1 MAITTDDILTKG
13 KAPSPSKVSNIPPV
27 DNTLSGAPA
36 TVPGSGGGGETST
49 IMKGVTPAN
58 TATVAPPVSPD
69 IAVAPKAGQT
79 VTPPGSAVSYVDK
92 VQQAEPKKLSYV
104 EMYQRMSP
112 YRPPTDEELEK
123 ERKKQKR
130 NAIFAAI
137 GDGISALSNLFFTTQ
152 YAPNAYDPSKG
163 MSAITKTR
171 FDKLKKEREDNQR
184 EYMNGFLRAMQMDD
198 NAEYKDLLA
207 QTKEREQKRKDSE
220 TAITIAL
227 KQAELDL
234 KNAKTDGQE
243 YINELYKL
251 KGKAIEAGIA
261 PTVAL
266 IEEKINTERSRQYKN
281 YHGGSGSGGSGG
293 ALKQYPA
300 YNPSTGETIYIT
312 AKDSKHAWSQCPQG
326 FTIRQEPSTSVSTRT
341 AQNGRRTTTSTVS
354 TKKNGN
360 DNLDGPR
367 GNGKS
372 GNNSSSKKKTNVKWK

>member
-1 MAITTDDILTKG
+1 MAIATDDILTKG
-13 KAPSPSKVSNIPPV
+13 KGPSPAKVSNIPPV

-36 TVPGSGGGGETST
+36 TVQGSGDGGGTST

-69 IAVAPKAGQT
+69 IAGAPNAGQA
-79 VTPPGSAVSYVDK
+79 VTPPGSAVSYIDK

-104 EMYQRMSP
+104 ELYQQMSP

-137 GDGISALSNLFFTTQ
+137 GDGISALSNLYFTTQ

-163 MSAITKTR
+163 MSAATKTR

-198 NAEYKDLLA
+198 NANYKDLLA
-207 QTKEREQKRKDSE
+207 QIKEKEQKRKDSE

-281 YHGGSGSGGSGG
+281 YHSGSGSGGSGG
-293 ALKQYPA
+293 TSKQYPA

-326 FTIRQEPSTSVSTRT
+326 FTIRQEPSTSVGSSVTDSEF
-341 AQNGRRTTTSTVS
+341 GGKKTTVVT
-354 TKKNGN
+354 TKKNSN

-367 GNGKS
+367 GNGKKGTPS
-372 GNNSSSKKKTNVKWK
+372 YTNTKNLGL

>member
-1 MAITTDDILTKG
+1 MAIATDDILTKG
-13 KAPSPSKVSNIPPV
+13 KGPSPSKVSNIPPI

-36 TVPGSGGGGETST
+36 TVPGSGDGGETST

-69 IAVAPKAGQT
+69 IAGAPNAWQA
-79 VTPPGSAVSYVDK
+79 VTPPGSVVSYIDK

-104 EMYQRMSP
+104 ELYQQMSP

-163 MSAITKTR
+163 MSAATKTR

-184 EYMNGFLRAMQMDD
+184 EYMNGFLRAMQMDG
-198 NAEYKDLLA
+198 NANYKDLLA
-207 QTKEREQKRKDSE
+207 QIKEKEQKRKDSE

-234 KNAKTDGQE
+234 MNAKTDGQE

-281 YHGGSGSGGSGG
+281 YHGGSSSGGSGG

-326 FTIRQEPSTSVSTRT
+326 FTIRQEPSTSVSSRT
-341 AQNGRRTTTSTVS
+341 VQNGRRKITHSVT
-354 TKKNGN
+354 TKKNSN

-367 GNGKS
+367 GNGKN
-372 GNNSSSKKKTNVKWK
+372 GNNSSYKKKTNVKWK